1 MKNPEPVPLTIL
13 LSDLYWSLI
22 STVIAFV
29 KIFNVAFFPLSSAS
43 KYWVADSVV
52 TIFLTGSIAVIS
64 GEGVKGY
71 YEKNGYKEVDTFM
84 IKDFKLW
91 QHLYINFYKIIS
103 ILIIIIAYVLILSYF

>member
-1 MKNPEPVPLTIL
+1 MLIFENLKNKGLIRELHVYGDTTAVNSYKKRACQHKGIGIGL
-13 LSDLYWSLI
+13 LK
-22 STVIAFV
+22 IAE
-29 KIFNVAFFPLSSAS
+29 KICLKHRLS
-43 KYWVADSVV
+43 
-52 TIFLTGSIAVIS
+52 GIAVIS